1 MRLKNYGDQGGCYRL
16 ITSSEISIVLH
27 LIRKRNTIIVLLFIQ
42 NHWQF
47 KNIAKTCLPPSMSR
61 SSLIVH
67 VQGCSALQNNFLL
80 IADVALPVV
89 FLLFLPCFQLLF
101 HLVLT
106 LETSEMSAIFVFTTK
121 TTQPCPQVVSVN
133 SALTSKEAA
142 LLTSLVD

>member
-47 KNIAKTCLPPSMSR
+47 KNVAKTCLPPSMSR

-106 LETSEMSAIFVFTTK
+106 LEASEMSAIFVFTTK
-121 TTQPCPQVVSVN
+121 TTQPCPQVFSVN
-133 SALTSKEAA
+133 DALTCKQAT
-142 LLTSLVD
+142 LLTSSVH